1 MFNLVFSDLY
11 FFIYAGFY
19 NGIYFNL
26 GSTNMIID
34 YLIVIFSSIIMA
46 LILKVPLL
54 PSSRYSFANSAL
66 FPTPV
71 IAVGL
76 LSIFFI
82 LNYYFAYNG
91 MLLSLIIGLF
101 SALFVKYLFYYV
113 FPSPNN
119 GDDSI

>member
-1 MFNLVFSDLY
+1 MFNLIFSDLY
-11 FFIYAGFY
+11 SFIYAGFY
-19 NGIYFNL
+19 NGIYLNL
-26 GSTNMIID
+26 GSNNMVID

-46 LILKVPLL
+46 LILKIPLL
-54 PSSRYSFANSAL
+54 PPNRYSFVNSAL
-66 FPTPV
+66 FPTPI

-82 LNYYFAYNG
+82 LGYYFAYNG
-91 MLLSLIIGLF
+91 MLLSLIIGIS

-119 GDDSI
+119 GDDVI